1 MAKGWQVPASRP
13 DNAEDLPPGCGKPNI
28 ADQGLMIK
36 DKGSMIKIKD
46 PPPGC
51 GKPDISY

>member
-1 MAKGWQVPASRP
+1 MAKGWQVLASRP

-36 DKGSMIKIKD
+36 DQGSMIKIKD